1 MLFAREQNSAPLPV
15 NLLII
20 RLGRYHLGSSP
31 RVVGRRVVTPDV
43 LVRSLHRAPSDT
55 FVRSLCRLHDS
66 SGAARW

>member
-1 MLFAREQNSAPLPV
+1 M
-15 NLLII
+15 
-20 RLGRYHLGSSP
+20 
-31 RVVGRRVVTPDV
+31 VGRRVVTPDV